1 MIQAPHYR
9 GKNGPAPS
17 RSAWLQ
23 WVPAVGALGGVG
35 GALVAYLLHH
45 RELALGLVWGSVLTV
60 LNFYSLKI
68 LTEKLVSWE
77 TAGNRKRFW
86 LWNLFRWVCLALGCW
101 ALLSVSPV
109 CLGGAFL
116 SYLWLLVVLSIAG
129 LTFSKPKEANPE
141 RSKFF

>member
-1 MIQAPHYR
+1 MTSQPHYH
-9 GKNGPAPS
+9 GKINPVPS
-17 RSAWLQ
+17 RPTWLQ
-23 WVPAVGALGGVG
+23 WVPAVAFLGGMG
-35 GALVAYLLHH
+35 GALAAAFLHH

-68 LTEKLVSWE
+68 LTEKLVGWE
-77 TAGNRKRFW
+77 TVGNRRRFW
-86 LWNLFRWVCLALGCW
+86 SWNLLRWACLALGCW

-116 SYLWLLVVLSIAG
+116 SYLWLLVVLSVAG
-129 LTFSKPKEANPE
+129 LTFSKPKEGTSQ